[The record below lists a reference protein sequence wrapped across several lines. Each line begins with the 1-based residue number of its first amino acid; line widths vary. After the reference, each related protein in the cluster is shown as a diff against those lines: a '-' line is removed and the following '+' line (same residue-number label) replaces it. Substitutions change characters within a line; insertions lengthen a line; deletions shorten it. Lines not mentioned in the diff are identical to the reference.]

1 MRGNLLIMVDFS
13 LKNKIL
19 KIPEDFFSKA
29 SFMILMAFSLSLPFT
44 MLYMAFFWDNMQGYS
59 IVTCG
64 TAAQLLIG
72 LYLIYKLLQKNTIN
86 LRDLIKLQ
94 IWDLFFLA
102 LLIWSGISAFLAE
115 DYELAMM
122 GTGYRQEGFTMYLT
136 YASIYICSK
145 LIKNERQQKILI
157 TTYAICISLLS
168 IMTFLQANP
177 SIIHALGSIGKNIQ
191 GQGFNCMKY
200 AAIYP
205 NINHYAYVLNM
216 GIVALAGLTFIL
228 KGWQKW
234 LCLALFC
241 FNTWALVINNTF
253 GCYLAAFGGLVF
265 LTILF
270 FVRNKDSLKQSA
282 LILALFIAI
291 SIVTSATNEGL
302 LFSNFSVLG
311 GELDGDK
318 EVFENDDAGSGR
330 MGLWKQAIK
339 YIGEKP
345 IFGHGPEG
353 LHYKYIDDGFNN
365 DRPHNEYIQYA
376 AFTGIP
382 SLVFYLGALIAML
395 VYCLKKL
402 KALSPE
408 IIVIGGIIFAYCV
421 SAFFGNTMYNTSV
434 YFFMFIGFLSC
445 CHKYLSK

>member
-1 MRGNLLIMVDFS
+1 MKDSSLRNL
-13 LKNKIL
+13 IL
-19 KIPEDFFSKA
+19 KIPEDFFSKT
-29 SFMILMAFSLSLPFT
+29 SFIILIAFSLSLPFT

-72 LYLIYKLLQKNTIN
+72 LYLIYKLLQVNTPKLRN
-86 LRDLIKLQ
+86 LLNFRL
-94 IWDLFFLA
+94 WDLLFLA

-157 TTYAICISLLS
+157 TTYGVSISLLS
-168 IMTFLQANP
+168 IMTFIQANP
-177 SIIHALGSIGKNIQ
+177 AILNALGTIGKNIQ

-205 NINHYAYVLNM
+205 NINHYGYVLNM
-216 GIVALAGLTFIL
+216 GIVALAGLSYIS

-234 LCLALFC
+234 VCLVLFC

-253 GCYLAAFGGLVF
+253 GCYLAAFAGLVF
-265 LTILF
+265 LAILF
-270 FVRNKDSLKQSA
+270 AIRNKDCLKHFSL
-282 LILALFIAI
+282 LIVLFIAI
-291 SIVTSATNEGL
+291 SIATSATNDGL
-302 LFSNFSVLG
+302 LFSNFSILG
-311 GELDGDK
+311 GELDGD
-318 EVFENDDAGSGR
+318 EELFENDSAGSGR

-353 LHYKYIDDGFNN
+353 LHYKYIEDGFNN

-382 SLVFYLGALIAML
+382 SLLLYLGALITML
-395 VYCLKKL
+395 VYCLKNL
-402 KALSPE
+402 KELSSE
-408 IIVIGGIIFAYCV
+408 TVVIGGIIFAYCV
-421 SAFFGNTMYNTSV
+421 SAFFGNTMYNTSI

-445 CHKYLSK
+445 CHKYLSTK